1 MCCRGFT
8 LTSIMMSWIIQIGLF
23 SLLSLRWLIYAWV
36 PRGRL
41 QLSFLCL
48 YLWLPV
54 VGNKPMIINQ
64 SQDPPPSKFE
74 IQIIP
79 DLLFHRSVFH
89 CYKNVHFFC
98 VSCSASSTWNEF
110 ALFHTHVLVGS
121 TALTHSVIPTAIKK
135 LYYQNLFV
143 WHLFYASCF
152 VLLVYFISCSA
163 CLWIY

>member
-23 SLLSLRWLIYAWV
+23 SLLNLRWLIYAWV
-36 PRGRL
+36 TRGRL

-48 YLWLPV
+48 YLRLPV

-79 DLLFHRSVFH
+79 DLLFHRCVFH
-89 CYKNVHFFC
+89 CYKNFHFF
-98 VSCSASSTWNEF
+98 VSPVRPPAAEMNLLSFTHMSLSAQQRWRTQWFSQQSRSYT
-110 ALFHTHVLVGS
+110 V
-121 TALTHSVIPTAIKK
+121 
-135 LYYQNLFV
+135 NLFV
-143 WHLFYASCF
+143 SHLFYSFCF